1 MTVMP
6 PHLANGG
13 QQMSCRQVLLRLDDG
28 SLIGDSKWLQDSK
41 SSGAVLLT
49 PDQAFLAGRVR
60 EADVHRL
67 RNILQKLEA
76 YLPQMLFR
84 SENPTRQWRY
94 RPKFCSVARHVCS
107 MDGSCV
113 EAISFS

>member
-1 MTVMP
+1 MP
-6 PHLANGG
+6 PDLVNGG

-49 PDQAFLAGRVR
+49 PDQAFQAGRVR

-67 RNILQKLEA
+67 RTILQKLDAFEPPA
-76 YLPQMLFR
+76 APMR
-84 SENPTRQWRY
+84 SLSTASAAQKRKPHET
-94 RPKFCSVARHVCS
+94 
-107 MDGSCV
+107 V
-113 EAISFS
+113 EV

>member
-6 PHLANGG
+6 PHLVNGG
-13 QQMSCRQVLLRLDDG
+13 QPQCRQVLLRLDDG

-49 PDQAFLAGRVR
+49 PDQAFQAGRVR

-67 RNILQKLEA
+67 RTILQKLDAFEPPA
-76 YLPQMLFR
+76 APLR
-84 SENPTRQWRY
+84 SLSTAHAAQKRKQPHET
-94 RPKFCSVARHVCS
+94 
-107 MDGSCV
+107 V
-113 EAISFS
+113 EV